1 MSRAR
6 VREGI
11 REASCHQHSDST
23 REVRPLAIHVS
34 HESER
39 QREEGE
45 PATELKSQV
54 APRSTAQ

>member
-23 REVRPLAIHVS
+23 RGVRPPTSHVR

-39 QREEGE
+39 EREKGE
-45 PATELKSQV
+45 PTTELESQV
-54 APRSTAQ
+54 APRSTA